1 MTWTDHDAREHVTR
15 TEELLARI
23 DELPDAHPR
32 EQARAALHAVV
43 ELYGECLARVL
54 RHTDATTAAHLAA
67 DELLGHVLLVHDL
80 HPDPVATRV
89 RRALQHVRGG
99 EAELLAVDGPVV
111 RVRLRP
117 TGCGASHEALHT
129 AVETA
134 VAWAAPE
141 IERVESTRDAPDA
154 PAALI
159 PVESLFRPG
168 TTAGSR

>member
-15 TEELLARI
+15 TEELLARTG
-23 DELPDAHPR
+23 ELPDGPR
-32 EQARAALHAVV
+32 EQATASLHAVV

-54 RHTDATTAAHLAA
+54 RHTDATTAARLAA

-99 EAELLAVDGPVV
+99 EAELLAVEGPVV

-117 TGCGASHEALHT
+117 TGCGGSHEALQA
-129 AVETA
+129 AVEAA

-141 IERVESTRDAPDA
+141 IERVESTRDA